1 VSGLGRFIHQ
11 SNERRVPDDYDGP
24 ILLWDIDKT
33 YLDTRFSSFR
43 GLVSIPLELAV
54 DKEAVPGAV
63 PLLRALRR
71 GTGPQSALTPL
82 YFVSGSPPQL
92 RKVIQTKMTL
102 DGVQFDGITFKD
114 QWGLLKAR
122 RARDIKRQVGYKLT
136 ALLGYRRGVPARAP
150 WLMFGDDV
158 ENDAEAFLL
167 FGAVIGGLR
176 GPRLEARLAEAEVHA
191 EDRAL
196 IHELVAELPPGPDPV
211 ARVFI
216 LLANQSDPSRFTD
229 PRVVPCRSYLQTAL
243 VLAMEG
249 RVDADAVAT
258 VARGL
263 RRGRVPE
270 QTLAEELLDAERRL
284 HVPRTWTDLARR

>member
-1 VSGLGRFIHQ
+1 MTLGRFIHQ
-11 SNERRVPDDYDGP
+11 SNDRRLPEDYDGP
-24 ILLWDIDKT
+24 VLLWDIDKT

-43 GLVSIPLELAV
+43 GLLAIPLEFAV
-54 DKEAVPGAV
+54 DKRSVPGAV

-71 GTGPQSALTPL
+71 GPGPQAALTPL

-114 QWGLLKAR
+114 QLGLLKAR
-122 RARDIKRQVGYKLT
+122 RPKDIKRQVGYKL
-136 ALLGYRRGVPARAP
+136 AGLLGYRRAVPAQAR

-167 FGAVIGGLR
+167 FGEVVAGLR
-176 GPRLEARLAEAEVHA
+176 GARLEARLEQAAVHP

-196 IHELVAELPPGPDPV
+196 IHELVAVIPEGPDPV

-216 LLANQSDPSRFTD
+216 LLVEDTDPARFSD

-249 RVDADAVAT
+249 RVAEDTVPAVAK
-258 VARGL
+258 GL
-263 RRGRVPE
+263 RRNRVAE
-270 QTLAEELLDAERRL
+270 QALADELIDAERRL
-284 HVPRTWTDLARR
+284 HVPRRLTDLARG